1 MKHDARGDLMGWRI
15 TLSRDGGGAGGVGRG
30 CFVDRSRSS
39 SCIFERIIR
48 CVIFFKNYERF
59 FLLLRIGK
67 TISGR
72 IDQRNFLESIFRQV
86 ILYLVSIYFDLS
98 ESIDDSWKKKIAG
111 SSYNLCIKI
120 FMRIRAW
127 WINDKGTREFDWTK
141 KVEIK
146 RDRLLISSFHS
157 L

>member
-1 MKHDARGDLMGWRI
+1 MDVSLIARGLLPAI
-15 TLSRDGGGAGGVGRG
+15 LKELSDVR
-30 CFVDRSRSS
+30 FQKL
-39 SCIFERIIR
+39 E
-48 CVIFFKNYERF
+48 KERF

-86 ILYLVSIYFDLS
+86 IPYLVSIYFDLS

-120 FMRIRAW
+120 FMRIRA
-127 WINDKGTREFDWTK
+127 
-141 KVEIK
+141 
-146 RDRLLISSFHS
+146 
-157 L
+157 